1 MPVPGLASLPGRRF
15 RFGMDPTPVPSASTA
30 PGATPGPRED
40 VARIRRWFWIALVAA
55 TIFLASSR
63 ETVATPGLPGP
74 EDKYAHFLVYGLLAT
89 LLCRLR
95 HGWRAAIW
103 AVVVAS
109 LYGASDEWHQTFV
122 AGRDA
127 SAGDWMADT
136 TGAALAVVLY
146 RGVSWY
152 RGLLEFRLIGRRS
165 P

>member
-1 MPVPGLASLPGRRF
+1 MPGVRPDA
-15 RFGMDPTPVPSASTA
+15 
-30 PGATPGPRED
+30 
-40 VARIRRWFWIALVAA
+40 ARGGEQIRRWVWVGLVAA
-55 TIFLASSR
+55 TIFVASSR

-89 LLCRLR
+89 LLCRLGA
-95 HGWRAAIW
+95 GWRSAAW
-103 AVVVAS
+103 AVVAAS

>member
-1 MPVPGLASLPGRRF
+1 
-15 RFGMDPTPVPSASTA
+15 MDPSPQPSAA
-30 PGATPGPRED
+30 PTPGVKPEG
-40 VARIRRWFWIALVAA
+40 ARRYEQIRRWVWIGLVAA

-89 LLCRLR
+89 LLCRLKG
-95 HGWRAAIW
+95 GWRAAGW
-103 AVVVAS
+103 AVLAAS
-109 LYGASDEWHQTFV
+109 LYGSSDEWHQTFV

-127 SAGDWMADT
+127 SVGDWVADT

-152 RGLLEFRLIGRRS
+152 RGLLESRLIGRRL

>member
-1 MPVPGLASLPGRRF
+1 MPGVKP
-15 RFGMDPTPVPSASTA
+15 D
-30 PGATPGPRED
+30 ATRGGEQ
-40 VARIRRWFWIALVAA
+40 IRRWVWVGLVAA
-55 TIFLASSR
+55 TIFVASSR

-89 LLCRLR
+89 LLCRLGA
-95 HGWRAAIW
+95 GWRSAAW
-103 AVVVAS
+103 AVVAAS